1 MKCKR
6 CKRDIPDNSA
16 YCNWCGAYQ
25 LKKIADEVTVPKPI
39 QMPSGNWR
47 IQLRRENISVV
58 RGTPD
63 ACRKEA
69 IRQRKLWLQDE
80 ADGKH
85 APPPAIVTLDDVISS
100 YIKSRES
107 TRSAST
113 VDRYESIRK
122 NRFKNY
128 MNQDVNTLDTQQMID
143 DEIDSGVS
151 AKTVRNSWGLCSSSL
166 RYAKV
171 PFDTPCLPRIIRAE
185 RPWLDYNQIM
195 TFISAIRDS
204 DYELQ
209 ALLALHSLRRSEIY
223 GLHPGDYDKQKQ
235 IIHVRGAL
243 LQTNTHGWVYTE
255 LNKNDTSRR
264 DVPIII
270 DRLAELLNAID
281 LDAEYII
288 GRSRNNFYRA
298 INRICRKADLPE
310 VGVHGLRHSFASLA
324 YHLGWKKLSTQQI
337 GGWKNSKIL
346 DEIYTHN
353 ADLEDD
359 LNRMREYFRE

>member
-6 CKRDIPDNSA
+6 CKRDIPDGST

-39 QMPSGNWR
+39 QLPSGQWR
-47 IQLRRENISVV
+47 IQLRKEGLSIV

-69 IRQRKLWLQDE
+69 IRQRRQWLQDE

-85 APPPAIVTLDDVISS
+85 LPPPEIRTLDSVISS

-113 VDRYESIRK
+113 VDKYESIRK
-122 NRFKNY
+122 NRFKKY

-143 DEIDSGVS
+143 DELDEGMS
-151 AKTVRNSWGLCSSSL
+151 AKTVRNSWGLCRSSL
-166 RYAKV
+166 LYAKI
-171 PFDTPCLPRIIRAE
+171 PFETPCLPRTVKSK

-195 TFISAIRDS
+195 TFIAAIKGS

-209 ALLALHSLRRSEIY
+209 ALLALHSMRRSEIF
-223 GLHPGDYDKQKQ
+223 GLHPNDYNRQNK

-243 LQTNTHGWVYTE
+243 LYTSHGWVYTE
-255 LNKNDTSRR
+255 LNKTDTSRR

-270 DRLAELLNAID
+270 DRLAELLDTADPN
-281 LDAEYII
+281 AEYIVNK
-288 GRSRNNFYRA
+288 SRNNLYRA
-298 INRICRKADLPE
+298 INRICRKAGLPE
-310 VGVHGLRHSFASLA
+310 VGVHGLRHSLASLA
-324 YHLGWKKLSTQQI
+324 YHLGWKKLSTQQV
-337 GGWKNSKIL
+337 GGWKNSTIL

-359 LNRMREYFRE
+359 VKKMREFYRE